1 MKNLAITAATFT
13 VLLAGQTAM
22 ADAGGHGS
30 KEFLGWINNSNNA
43 AQVDQSVKFNKEST
57 KYENNVD
64 DSYEEAKNDIYS
76 IHFMSDK

>member
-1 MKNLAITAATFT
+1 MNKKLLTAATFT

-30 KEFLGWINNSNNA
+30 QEFLNWLNSSEDVV
-43 AQVDQSVKFNKEST
+43 QVDQSVKFNKVST

-64 DSYEEAKNDIYS
+64 DSYEAKNDIFS
-76 IHFMSDK
+76 IHYMSNN